1 MRKIILVTLLLL
13 ITSILYPL
21 KISDNEII
29 FEHQDNNA
37 TSVYLV
43 GSMNDWDT
51 TATPMNKDD
60 DGIWRVSL
68 YLNYGDYVYKF
79 MADGNWA
86 IDEYNS
92 SYEDDGYGGSNS
104 VISFY
109 GKNSLQSDKKNKK
122 KLIQSSFNPK
132 VYIKGQYF
140 SENSFQANNS
150 NKYML
155 DMGQ

>member
-1 MRKIILVTLLLL
+1 MRKIIFVTLLLL

-21 KISDNEII
+21 KVSDNEII

-68 YLNYGDYVYKF
+68 NLNYGDYAYKF

-92 SYEDDGYGGSNS
+92 SYEDDGYGGSN
-104 VISFY
+104 
-109 GKNSLQSDKKNKK
+109 
-122 KLIQSSFNPK
+122 
-132 VYIKGQYF
+132 
-140 SENSFQANNS
+140 
-150 NKYML
+150 
-155 DMGQ
+155 